1 MSEQANTA
9 IVEKLFAALD
19 TKDFSSTDGYY
30 ADGYRQESPGAPAP
44 LTLEQSRENL
54 QGFFT
59 AFPDLSF
66 KLRTKVA
73 QGDFVAVSWASSGT
87 HTGPLRTPTGDTIPA
102 TNKKAS
108 VNGST
113 FYEFKN
119 GRVVSSQVY
128 WDMVSLLA
136 QIGMMPGM

>member
-1 MSEQANTA
+1 MAEQANTA
-9 IVEKLFAALD
+9 SVEKI
-19 TKDFSSTDGYY
+19 FSDLNARNLTANDDLY
-30 ADGYRQESPGAPAP
+30 ATGYRQESPGAPEP
-44 LTLEQSRENL
+44 MTLEQSRENL
-54 QGFFT
+54 QGFIT

-87 HTGPLRTPTGDTIPA
+87 HTGPLRTPTGDSIPP

-108 VNGST
+108 VNGSS

-119 GRVVSSQVY
+119 GKIVSSQIY
-128 WDMVSLLA
+128 WDMTSLLA